1 MKCVLFEITDLRNPG
16 KIWTDA
22 NDFTTTIKAN
32 DPQIYTDYGNTLPP
46 YVTVEGEAGENM
58 ATFCFAD
65 GEKINCLFFYKGASF
80 NLTDMNAQEDS
91 FNFFHSFKLSWKV
104 EGDSDVSVMSKK
116 ILDPESIFSKL
127 YATVWALG
135 VEFVGFEDNDI
146 VDTITYSSLDEM
158 DSTFNSTECQNAY
171 ENIAC
176 ECRKDI
182 VLAGD
187 VDDTHHCFN
196 VDHLENWS
204 LIKDTVKT
212 HLTNSETEHTD
223 SFIMENDLI

>member
-16 KIWTDA
+16 NIWTDA
-22 NDFTTTIKAN
+22 NDFTTTLKSN
-32 DPQIYTDYGNTLPP
+32 DQEIYTEFKSTLPS
-46 YVTVEGEAGENM
+46 YVTVTSPEAEPM

-116 ILDPESIFSKL
+116 ILNPESIFSKL

-158 DSTFNSTECQNAY
+158 DSTFNSTECQNKY
-171 ENIAC
+171 QNIVC
-176 ECRKDI
+176 ECHKDI

-187 VDDTHHCFN
+187 VDDVHHCFN